1 MYEENNSEYQTQPRK
16 NPMATAALVF
26 GILSLVTCFIINLS
40 LPFGALAIIFALLSR
55 TEPTIRKKARRGLI
69 CGICG
74 MIATVVLTVS
84 AFYTVLTDSSMRSFL
99 EYYLRVYTG
108 DYNFDLDDTLEG
120 LFPFLDGLD
129 TPSFAL
135 PDSEENTA
143 DESPVISPKGAETF
157 L

>member
-26 GILSLVTCFIINLS
+26 GILSLVTCFIIYLS
-40 LPFGALAIIFALLSR
+40 LPFGALAVIFALLSR
-55 TEPTIRKKARRGLI
+55 TERPIRKKARRGLI

-108 DYNFDLDDTLEG
+108 DYNFDLDDTLEA
-120 LFPFLDGLD
+120 LFPFLNELD
-129 TPSFAL
+129 TPSFEL